1 MSELDLFS
9 DNKTPVIDPN
19 KDYYKE
25 LVGPGLKYSDNQAF
39 ARSRVEADA
48 HIARLEDEQKR
59 LREDLATR
67 IQYEDF
73 LTQLKLTPP
82 STPGN
87 TTPVTPATDVSGTMT
102 PEALERLV
110 EQKLQ
115 QREQVRS
122 AEQNLN
128 LVDAKLRESYGP
140 NYAQLLK
147 NKAQELEMSEQF
159 IKNLAATNPKAL
171 FRLLGVGEK
180 PSKDNFF
187 QAPLKSEFNPAGN
200 IGGKRGK
207 SHYDEIY
214 KTNPVLYWT
223 PKIQNEMFEA
233 CKDMGVESFN
243 DS

>member
-1 MSELDLFS
+1 MPTDIFAI
-9 DNKTPVIDPN
+9 DNLPTIDPE
-19 KDYYKE
+19 KDYYAE
-25 LVGPGLKYSDNQAF
+25 LVGLGKKYSDNQAF

-59 LREDLATR
+59 LRDDLATR

-73 LTQLKLTPP
+73 LNQLKLVPP
-82 STPGN
+82 NSSGN
-87 TTPVTPATDVSGTMT
+87 TTPKEPATDVSGTMS

-122 AEQNLN
+122 AEQNVN

-147 NKAQELEMSEQF
+147 NKAVELEMTEQF

-171 FRLLGVGEK
+171 FKLLGVGEK

-187 QAPLKSEFNPAGN
+187 QAPLKSEFVPTG
-200 IGGKRGK
+200 GSGKRGK
-207 SHYDEIY
+207 SYYDEMY
-214 KTNPVLYWT
+214 KSNPNLYWT
-223 PKIQNEMFEA
+223 PKIQNEMFDT
-233 CKDMGVESFN
+233 CKNMGIESFN